1 MSYFPIQAFPQTA
14 PMGAGSQ
21 PIVSPAVSRKVDDPT
36 AVGSWETKNGEGMTS
51 SHSLRTGR
59 LAGCNDGRCGWWLVA
74 GCTTTCLTGKPS
86 RCSVED
92 LPRHDV
98 RANCGPR

>member
-1 MSYFPIQAFPQTA
+1 
-14 PMGAGSQ
+14 
-21 PIVSPAVSRKVDDPT
+21 
-36 AVGSWETKNGEGMTS
+36 MTS

-59 LAGCNDGRCGWWLVA
+59 LAGCNDGRCGWWLMA

-92 LPRHDV
+92 LPHAPTFGTRHDV
-98 RANCGPR
+98 RANCGPVKVWGGVSIDLRPLP